1 MEFQAWPKIPRHV
14 GFNVI
19 ISEKIDGTNA
29 CINVGEDLKIQ
40 SVQSRTRLIDVHND
54 NFGFANWVEANK
66 EVLESFLGEGRH
78 YGEWAG
84 PGIQSNPLKLTQK
97 TFFLFNTHRWEDKS
111 RILHPQ
117 VSVVPCLYIGTYYEG
132 LFGDVMDKL
141 YKKCYLHQNDEMEPE
156 GIIIYWPQTRTMEKM
171 TYANSEGKWK
181 NA

>member
-1 MEFQAWPKIPRHV
+1 MEFQAWPKIPRHT

-29 CINVGEDLKIQ
+29 CINVGKDLKIQ
-40 SVQSRTRLIDVHND
+40 SVQSRTRLIDIHND
-54 NFGFANWVEANK
+54 NFGFANWVVANK

-84 PGIQSNPLKLTQK
+84 PGIQNNPLKLTQK

-117 VSVVPCLYIGTYYEG
+117 VTVVDRLFIGTYYEG
-132 LFGDVMDKL
+132 LFAEMMDNL
-141 YKKCYLHQNDEMEPE
+141 WSVRQIDDQLPE

-181 NA
+181 Q